1 MLTGDNQ
8 LTADAVAS
16 DAGILAVHAEL
27 LPGEKVEE
35 IQGLQSKGLRVAMI
49 GDGINDAPALA
60 IADIGIAVQVGSD
73 IARETSD
80 VTLMRNDLALV
91 PEVFDLASD
100 TMKVIKQNLFFAFVY
115 NVLLIPI
122 AAGALYPAFGI
133 LLSPVL
139 ASAAMALSSISV
151 VTNSLRLKK
160 S

>member
-1 MLTGDNQ
+1 
-8 LTADAVAS
+8 
-16 DAGILAVHAEL
+16 
-27 LPGEKVEE
+27 
-35 IQGLQSKGLRVAMI
+35 MI

-60 IADIGIAVQVGSD
+60 IADIGIAVQAGSD